1 MAADIGMAIAVF
13 LCLNLSPYGPAQLQE
28 GAFWKY
34 RIAEAEV
41 SMRIVQVSPA
51 DAGTLLKV
59 EMSKPGQTGDR
70 VQVMLAPDRR
80 SARVSQD
87 KPGGEGEAL
96 HMTIPEFKPGEVW
109 RILGEESVTILKVQ
123 PEGTST
129 PAGHFPNAIKVS
141 FGKGS
146 EPEAALWIAPGVG
159 VLAAGED
166 GRRDVELVD
175 YGPRMPA
182 PQMPGMQPGQPQGP
196 PMMPM
201 MPGPPGGASSPAVTA
216 LDQNTFVV
224 ADPVTRTV
232 TVFAVERAAAGKWAL
247 LKKAVA
253 PYGPPIQPMPGMRP
267 EPGARPP
274 FQPESPRAI
283 PQTQKQPN

>member
-1 MAADIGMAIAVF
+1 
-13 LCLNLSPYGPAQLQE
+13 LN
-28 GAFWKY
+28 
-34 RIAEAEV
+34 
-41 SMRIVQVSPA
+41 
-51 DAGTLLKV
+51 
-59 EMSKPGQTGDR
+59 
-70 VQVMLAPDRR
+70 
-80 SARVSQD
+80 
-87 KPGGEGEAL
+87 
-96 HMTIPEFKPGEVW
+96 
-109 RILGEESVTILKVQ
+109 VQ

-196 PMMPM
+196 PMMP
-201 MPGPPGGASSPAVTA
+201 GPLAGGLSPAVTA
-216 LDQNTFVV
+216 LDRDSFVV

-232 TVFAVERAAAGKWAL
+232 TVFFLVRTAVSGKWAL
-247 LKKAVA
+247 ESKAVA